1 MCSNTGSA
9 SSAGVSGSGGGDDNA
24 THILKKPKRQ
34 RVPKRGPGVAE
45 LEKILREQENKVIHP
60 DKGNSIVQFVSDHHN
75 NNNRFSPPPPPQK
88 TVLHGNKSTSSGR
101 GSNGVRIAGSGI
113 ILPEE
118 ALLPTVWN
126 SCESSIYEEAS
137 KIPAGYPISTSS
149 FVHGSDQMHML
160 QEKHSHYHQYSSP
173 TINLF
178 PQSGSSSS
186 ENQSAGFYVHVEPP
200 SNQRSSSHHNHYC
213 SSLILP
219 EEEKMAGTKRP
230 RTFSTGSAPAP
241 IFHCQAS
248 SPFTTA
254 MHTLTPSFPNHTT
267 SSVLNL
273 QQDETLSRDYG
284 AMNGNFLLFGSPATP
299 SSFMMTQNSQ
309 QDLSKYHSLPF
320 QSCVTKESGMDGSDS
335 DSHQKKKPFYS
346 FLIPEEQL
354 REEETTL
361 SLNNEKPRRETIDLN
376 LKL

>member
-24 THILKKPKRQ
+24 THILKKPKR
-34 RVPKRGPGVAE
+34 
-45 LEKILREQENKVIHP
+45 
-60 DKGNSIVQFVSDHHN
+60 NSIVQFVSDHHN

>member
-24 THILKKPKRQ
+24 THILKKPKR
-34 RVPKRGPGVAE
+34 
-45 LEKILREQENKVIHP
+45 
-60 DKGNSIVQFVSDHHN
+60 NSIVQFVSDHHN

-173 TINLF
+173 T
-178 PQSGSSSS
+178 
-186 ENQSAGFYVHVEPP
+186 
-200 SNQRSSSHHNHYC
+200 
-213 SSLILP
+213 
-219 EEEKMAGTKRP
+219 MAGTKRP